1 MKQFYVTVKSISYYT
16 CLVEAESRNDAVDG
30 FDWDGLDWT
39 SPDHVANDIDN
50 VEEIKSCLAHTS

>member
-16 CLVEAESRNDAVDG
+16 CLVEADSRNDAVDG

-39 SPDHVANDIDN
+39 NPDHVANDIDN
-50 VEEIKSCLAHTS
+50 VEEIKS